1 MKFKC
6 SSSTTAP
13 ATPDIAAD
21 VGTGWAPK
29 VRAEE
34 KFLKK
39 SFRLGCGA
47 GAGPYG
53 RATQNRQVVKAKRNN
68 NFPTK

>member
-34 KFLKK
+34 KLQK
-39 SFRLGCGA
+39 SFRLGCELALARMGA
-47 GAGPYG
+47 PHKTD
-53 RATQNRQVVKAKRNN
+53 RS
-68 NFPTK
+68 